1 MASLIPGY
9 EYDIFISYRQKDNK
23 HDSWVTEF
31 VDNLKGELESTFKEE
46 ISVYFDI
53 NPHDGLLETHDVDA
67 SLKDKLKCLVFIPII
82 SQTYCDSKSY
92 AWEHELVAFN
102 KMAKEDRFGR
112 DIRLAGG
119 NVASRILPVKIH
131 DLDPEDKS
139 LLENELGGFIRGIE
153 FIYKEPGVNRPLK
166 PEDDEKKNLNNTVY
180 RNQINKVANAVK
192 EIITALRKHDQH
204 EGEVRKD
211 IIITRP
217 EAHKNPITKIIIAS
231 SVVLILILLG
241 YILIPKLTRPKEQ
254 LEKSIAVLPFIN
266 DSPVDSNKYFIN
278 GIMEEVL
285 NNLQKIRDFRVLS
298 RTSTDQYKDKD
309 RPTVPE
315 IAKKLNVNYIVEGSG
330 QKYGNKFVLRVQ
342 LLVAKNERH
351 IWGKSYD
358 REILQTSD
366 IINIQSEIAQAIA
379 AELNAVITPEEKQLI
394 EKKPTTN
401 LTAYDFFQQGEEELN
416 KYFDN
421 YYKQDLIRAEE
432 LYRESLKYDSTF
444 AKAYVG
450 LAWVYQNKH
459 YKEFYSSE
467 NSSLDT
473 MLYLANKALSF
484 DSQLS
489 DAYSTRGVYYFY
501 TKQYEKA
508 IDEFDKVLKYN
519 PNDYGAYYWK
529 GLTYASYS
537 GDCIQVID
545 NISKAVARNKGKDLP
560 GYMDFLAECYVADA
574 GFPDKAK
581 YYYQEEYK
589 LTRDSSRYLM
599 NFAWV
604 KIWTEDFE
612 EALKLAKRANRMDSS
627 KIIELGF
634 YYYLPASYNDE
645 AYLCAKKWIGICE
658 KTGDL
663 NLSSSHRIGL
673 AFWRVGKHKEAEYY
687 FNQQIKY
694 CESTIRNKKYY
705 SINYGGAYYD
715 LAATYS
721 FIGDKA
727 KAYKYLDEF
736 DKMKSNFAFWVSLI
750 KHDPLFDSIRG
761 EDHFKRIEQGVESRC
776 KTEHERVRKW
786 LEEQRML

>member
-1 MASLIPGY
+1 MSSIIEGY
-9 EYDIFISYRQKDNK
+9 NYDIFISYRQKDNK
-23 HDSWVTEF
+23 GDRWVSEF
-31 VDNLKGELESTFKEE
+31 VKALKTELESTFKEE

-67 SLKDKLKCLVFIPII
+67 SLRDKLKCLVFIPII
-82 SQTYCDSKSY
+82 SQTYCDSKSF
-92 AWEHELVAFN
+92 AWEHEFVAFN
-102 KMAKEDRFGR
+102 KMAKEDKFGR
-112 DIRLAGG
+112 DIKLAGG
-119 NVASRILPVKIH
+119 NVSSRILPVKIH
-131 DLDPEDKS
+131 DLDTEDKS
-139 LLENELGGFIRGIE
+139 LLENEIGGFIRGIE

-166 PEDDEKKNLNNTVY
+166 PEDDEKKNLNSTVY
-180 RNQINKVANAVK
+180 RNQNNKVANAVK

-211 IIITRP
+211 IVITRP

-231 SVVLILILLG
+231 FVVLILILSG
-241 YILIPKLTRPKEQ
+241 YFLIPKLARTKEH

-358 REILQTSD
+358 RKILQTSD

-379 AELNAVITPEEKQLI
+379 AELNAVITPDEKQLI
-394 EKKPTTN
+394 EKNPTTN
-401 LTAYDFFQQGEEELN
+401 LTAYNFCQQGEEELN
-416 KYFDN
+416 KCWGN
-421 YYKQDLIRAEE
+421 YYKQDLLRAEE
-432 LYRESLKYDSTF
+432 LFRESLKYDSTF

-450 LAWVYQNKH
+450 LAWVYLNKH
-459 YKEFYSSE
+459 YQEFYSSE

-473 MLYLANKALSF
+473 MFYLANKALSF

-489 DAYSTRGVYYFY
+489 GAYRARGRYYLLKGLY
-501 TKQYEKA
+501 DKA
-508 IDEFDKVLKYN
+508 IDEFDGALKYN

-529 GLTYASYS
+529 GITYESYS

-545 NISKAVARNKGKDLP
+545 NISKAADRNKGKDLP
-560 GYMDFLAECYVADA
+560 FYLDVLGDYYIAG

-589 LTRDSSRYLM
+589 LTRDSAQYLYC
-599 NFAWV
+599 FAWV
-604 KIWTEDFE
+604 KERISDFE
-612 EALKLAKRANRMDSS
+612 EALKLAKRANLMDST
-627 KIIELGF
+627 KIISLGF
-634 YYYLPASYNDE
+634 YCYLPANYNDE
-645 AYLCAKKWIGICE
+645 AYLNAKRWAGIYE
-658 KTGDL
+658 KAGDQSL
-663 NLSSSHRIGL
+663 INNSHRIGL

-687 FNQQIKY
+687 FNQQIRY
-694 CESTIRNKKYY
+694 CEASIKNKRSYPE
-705 SINYGGAYYD
+705 YGGAYYD
-715 LAATYS
+715 LAATYA
-721 FIGDKA
+721 FLGDKA

-736 DKMKSNFAFWVSLI
+736 DKMKTNMDYWVMLI
-750 KHDPLFDSIRG
+750 KHDPLFDSIRS
-761 EDHFKRIEQGVESRC
+761 EEHFKRIEQSLESRC
-776 KTEHERVRKW
+776 QAEHERVKKW
-786 LEEQRML
+786 LEENKML